1 VKPCANNHGI
11 PRRWRIFLVVAAL
24 ACVNSVVNAQ
34 DPNTSHRL
42 SPGDRIKV
50 TVYGHDDLSGE
61 FELDGEGSIS
71 LPLIR
76 VVPAAGLTANELE
89 GAITDKLKPDYLRN
103 PSVTVEVLSY
113 RPFYIIG
120 EIKAPGAYPYVNGM
134 TVLNAVALAGGYTY
148 RARTKSIT
156 IKRQNGQTQNEIR
169 AKPETPVLPGDVIEV
184 PERYF

>member
-1 VKPCANNHGI
+1 MKICADNLSASG
-11 PRRWRIFLVVAAL
+11 RWRIFFLVAIL
-24 ACVNSVVNAQ
+24 ACANGVANAQ
-34 DPNTSHRL
+34 DASFSHRL

-50 TVYGHDDLSGE
+50 TVFGHDDLSGE
-61 FELDGEGSIS
+61 FELDGDGSIS

-76 VVPAAGLTANELE
+76 VVPAAGLTAKELE

-148 RARTKSIT
+148 RARTKSII
-156 IKRQNGQTQNEIR
+156 IKRHIGESQADIR
-169 AKPETPVLPGDVIEV
+169 AKPETPVLPGDVIEI